1 VSIIFERLM
10 LGSFIG
16 KDAGSISQT
25 VSAMEKSEPIRVLI
39 ADDRLRSREGLRALL
54 DTCGDIEVVGEAHNG
69 QEAVRLAEESQPDV
83 VLMDAR
89 MPVMNGVRATHL
101 IKEQFPEIRII
112 VLSLYTAYR
121 ASALEAGAVAF
132 LVKGGSSEELLD
144 TIKAWGSAEPTL
156 PGVNPSLPL
165 LS

>member
-1 VSIIFERLM
+1 M

-16 KDAGSISQT
+16 KGAGSISQT
-25 VSAMEKSEPIRVLI
+25 ASAVEKKPKPIRVLI

-54 DTCGDIEVVGEAHNG
+54 DTCGEIEVVGEAHNG
-69 QEAVRLAEESQPDV
+69 QEAVRMAGESHPDV

-101 IKEQFPEIRII
+101 IHEQFPEIRVI

-132 LVKGGSSEELLD
+132 LVKGGSSEELLE
-144 TIKAWGSAEPTL
+144 TIKAWGNAKSPL
-156 PGVNPSLPL
+156 PGVKPSLSL

>member
-1 VSIIFERLM
+1 M
-10 LGSFIG
+10 LGSFVD

-25 VSAMEKSEPIRVLI
+25 VSAVEKKPRPIRVLI

-54 DTCGDIEVVGEAHNG
+54 DTCVEIEVVGEAHNG
-69 QEAVRLAEESQPDV
+69 QEAVRMAGESHPDV

-89 MPVMNGVRATHL
+89 MPVMGGVRATHL
-101 IKEQFPEIRII
+101 ISEQFPEIRVI

-132 LVKGGSSEELLD
+132 LVKGGSSEELLE
-144 TIKAWGSAEPTL
+144 TIKAWGNAKSPP
-156 PGVNPSLPL
+156 PGVKPSLPL

>member
-1 VSIIFERLM
+1 M

-16 KDAGSISQT
+16 KGAGSISQT
-25 VSAMEKSEPIRVLI
+25 VSAVEKPDPIRVLI

-54 DTCGDIEVVGEAHNG
+54 DTCGEIEVVGEAHNG
-69 QEAVRLAEESQPDV
+69 QEAVRMAGESHPDV

-89 MPVMNGVRATHL
+89 MPVMNGVRATYL
-101 IKEQFPEIRII
+101 INEQFPEIRVI

-132 LVKGGSSEELLD
+132 LVKGGSSEELLE
-144 TIKAWGSAEPTL
+144 TIKSWGNATSPL
-156 PGVNPSLPL
+156 PGVKPSLPL